1 MHPHSFHFWQDLLW
15 FFYCQRCRDTD
26 PTLGGQYINAD
37 GIWSTDS
44 ESEVEELKEFEEPK
58 PDLPAGWARQRG
70 DRWTENP
77 QHAAAATGW
86 SRLVRVCVS
95 SSTEE

>member
-1 MHPHSFHFWQDLLW
+1 MPVTFADYPEHF
-15 FFYCQRCRDTD
+15 
-26 PTLGGQYINAD
+26 QYSGSEAD
-37 GIWSTDS
+37 GDEDIGM
-44 ESEVEELKEFEEPK
+44 ELKEFEEPK